1 MNPTRTQLTAGLA
14 VLAAL
19 VLLGAAIG
27 GVAIFSPGD
36 DPGPG
41 PDSDS
46 GAGDHEQN
54 GLESEVPQE
63 DRPDDPATTETIG
76 YVDGYWYDDE
86 LPVDDRDDAVVESDE
101 LDAVVARSMARVELI
116 RNLTFEGEADVDV
129 ISREEYQAEHGD
141 MFANVT
147 GDEHLQQNV
156 NYEALFMVDRE
167 TDATDAFES
176 LYGGAVDGFYD
187 PATDEIVLVSDNPD
201 TPELDEVVLGHE
213 LLHALQDQHFD
224 LRSYDRETIDQ
235 DNAKNGLIEG
245 DAVWVDTAYEQRC
258 EADWDCLQP
267 DRIPP
272 APDDLNWGLYLT
284 MYQPY
289 DDGPDYVDYLLE
301 QDSWDAVDAAY
312 DDPPASSSEVIRPG
326 DDREPTAIEVEDQSN
341 DEWTQLELDDDVASE
356 SVGEAG
362 MVAMF
367 AGGAF
372 DPQRPTVIDRADF
385 VGSEMGYE
393 FDHAITD
400 GWAGDELVTYV
411 ATNDGET
418 ADDADVDVGDTGYV
432 WQTEWT
438 STEDASQFADAYLEL
453 LALYDGESVDDSQDT
468 YVIDDGFPGAYH
480 VEQDDETVTIVRAP
494 TVDDLD
500 AIDPGAVPG
509 SAEPAGS
516 NSTDSDATTASTTDD
531 QEGAVLA
538 GLDPGFGTVT
548 AVFVSVALAATGGW
562 LVILRTRAR
571 PRIDSLSPVSG
582 SHGAR
587 RVAVAGEKPTK
598 L

>member
-1 MNPTRTQLTAGLA
+1 MNSTRTRRMAGLA
-14 VLAAL
+14 VLAAV
-19 VLLGAAIG
+19 VLLVAAIG
-27 GVAIFSPGD
+27 GVAIFSPGE

-46 GAGDHEQN
+46 GASDHEQN
-54 GLESEVPQE
+54 GLESDIPEE
-63 DRPDDPATTETIG
+63 DRPADPSTTETIG

-86 LPVDDRDDAVVESDE
+86 LPVDDREDAVVESDE

-116 RNLTFEGEADVDV
+116 RNLTFQDEADVDV
-129 ISREEYQAEHGD
+129 ISREEYQTEHGD

-147 GDEHLQQNV
+147 GDERLQQNV

-167 TDATDAFES
+167 TDATEAFES

-187 PATDEIVLVSDNPD
+187 PVTDEIVLVSDSPD
-201 TPELDEVVLGHE
+201 SPELDEVVLGHE

-224 LRSYDRETIDQ
+224 LQSYDRETIDQ

-245 DAVWVDTAYEQRC
+245 DAVWVDTTYEQRC

-267 DRIPP
+267 TRTPP
-272 APDDLNWGLYLT
+272 AADDLNWGLYLT
-284 MYQPY
+284 VYQPY
-289 DDGPDYVDYLLE
+289 DDGPDYVDYLLG
-301 QDSWDAVDAAY
+301 QGGWDAVDAAY

-326 DDREPTAIEVEDQSN
+326 DDREPTAIEIEDRSTE
-341 DEWTQLELDDDVASE
+341 EWTQLELDGDDVATE

-372 DPQRPTVIDRADF
+372 DDMRPTVLEQADIL
-385 VGSEMGYE
+385 GSGMGYE

-418 ADDADVDVGDTGYV
+418 ADDVDDTGYV
-432 WQTEWT
+432 WQTEWA
-438 STEDASQFADAYLEL
+438 SDEDAAQFADAYTELLEL
-453 LALYDGESVDDSQDT
+453 YNGDQTDDSTDT

-480 VEQDDETVTIVRAP
+480 IDQDGETVTIVRAP

-500 AIDPGAVPG
+500 AIDAGAVPG
-509 SAEPAGS
+509 SADAPGS
-516 NSTDSDATTASTTDD
+516 NSISTDSTTAGTPDD

-548 AVFVSVALAATGGW
+548 AVFVSIALVGTGGW
-562 LVILRTRAR
+562 LVVRRTRTR
-571 PRIDSLSPVSG
+571 SRVHSSPPGSA

-587 RVAVAGEKPTK
+587 HAVAVAKPTK

>member
-1 MNPTRTQLTAGLA
+1 MNLTRTQLTAGLVGLA
-14 VLAAL
+14 VLI
-19 VLLGAAIG
+19 LLGAAIG
-27 GVAIFSPGD
+27 GVAIFSPGED
-36 DPGPG
+36 STPG

-46 GAGDHEQN
+46 GAGNHHS
-54 GLESEVPQE
+54 GLESEVPPE
-63 DRPDDPATTETIG
+63 DRPDDPSTSETVG

-86 LPVDDRDDAVVESDE
+86 LPVDDRTDAAVESDE

-116 RNLTFEGEADVDV
+116 RNLTFQDEAEVAV
-129 ISREEYQAEHGD
+129 ISREEYQTEHGD

-147 GDEHLQQNV
+147 GDQRLQQNV

-167 TDATDAFES
+167 TDATEAFES

-187 PATDEIVLVSDNPD
+187 PVTDEIVLVSDSPD
-201 TPELDEVVLGHE
+201 SPELDEIVLGHE

-224 LRSYDRETIDQ
+224 LRSYDRETIAQ

-267 DRIPP
+267 DRTPP
-272 APDDLNWGLYLT
+272 AVGDLNWGLYLT

-289 DDGPDYVDYLLE
+289 DDGPDYVDHLLE
-301 QDSWDAVDAAY
+301 QGGWDAVDAAY
-312 DDPPASSSEVIRPG
+312 DDPPTSSSEVIRPG
-326 DDREPTAIEVEDQSN
+326 EDREPVTIELEDRSN
-341 DEWTQLELDDDVASE
+341 DEWTQLELNGDVATE

-372 DPQRPTVIDRADF
+372 DDMRPTVIDRADLI
-385 VGSEMGYE
+385 GSGVGYE

-418 ADDADVDVGDTGYV
+418 ADNVEDTGYV

-438 STEDASQFADAYLEL
+438 SAEDAAQFADAYTMLLEL
-453 LALYDGESVDDSQDT
+453 YNSDQANDSVDT
-468 YVIDDGFPGAYH
+468 YVIDRGFPGAYH

-500 AIDPGAVPG
+500 AIDAGAVPG
-509 SAEPAGS
+509 SADAPTPAS
-516 NSTDSDATTASTTDD
+516 STESASDATAASVADD

-538 GLDPGFGTVT
+538 GLNPGFGTVT
-548 AVFVSVALAATGGW
+548 AVFVSVALAGTVGW
-562 LVILRTRAR
+562 LAVLRTRAR
-571 PRIDSLSPVSG
+571 PRLNSSSSASVAS
-582 SHGAR
+582 GAR
-587 RVAVAGEKPTK
+587 RVVVTVEKPTK